1 MRKRTSLDTSEAN
14 FLFTKILLKIN
25 RDERLKNL
33 PIPVKNHLI
42 DDVGLA
48 CIKSVH
54 SNKEDVEAIY
64 FEFTSYRLSD
74 EERKISLSSEQYMK
88 IEKPKGY
95 NENLKSLYSKIID
108 EKLNEFVDK
117 LRLD

>member
-1 MRKRTSLDTSEAN
+1 
-14 FLFTKILLKIN
+14 
-25 RDERLKNL
+25 
-33 PIPVKNHLI
+33 
-42 DDVGLA
+42 
-48 CIKSVH
+48 
-54 SNKEDVEAIY
+54 
-64 FEFTSYRLSD
+64 
-74 EERKISLSSEQYMK
+74 MK